1 MRLLTRRM
9 VLVEKRGSTYVA
21 DNEGDSDESRT
32 LGPLQ
37 AAAGRS
43 LHLPHRLRPRAGQK
57 LLTPQGAMPRD
68 GARMTSLREVSGPP
82 LRETRRLAA

>member
-21 DNEGDSDESRT
+21 DNEGDSDESLT

-37 AAAGRS
+37 AAAGR
-43 LHLPHRLRPRAGQK
+43 
-57 LLTPQGAMPRD
+57 
-68 GARMTSLREVSGPP
+68 
-82 LRETRRLAA
+82 